1 MKSAQWTRTSLILRS
16 ASGSANAEDAPD
28 ARNAEGGARRSE
40 ASDTQCEAFSPLK
53 TQKESL
59 AVELPI
65 DASVRRRLPDRMRIM
80 TARQIEEELWNT
92 SRALVEVQKQIQRGE
107 EAYYEETQVSHGS
120 NLFRGWEGF
129 IDARDVGN
137 TNNASHHL
145 PVGVGGNSRR
155 MPGDF
160 RWFSSTCNNISRHM
174 KPFSMGTKVTAS
186 IGSTSQ
192 KPSLTKAASTSSST
206 KSDRKRTLGDSEAKA
221 DEKTQKGGKPSSEGR
236 ERKRARQM
244 KRKPQLPKKMERW
257 MGKVRWQPK
266 RTPNLKALLSGGQRE
281 DESQHKMNTCYVGS
295 ACEIGPNIDPT
306 RVNATSAASVI
317 PWKAVMPINSRWARA
332 KRGLDRYLHYFK
344 RYHSHQ

>member
-1 MKSAQWTRTSLILRS
+1 MNMTEEETYRPSGVVLPRVLREKLRQEKGDIS
-16 ASGSANAEDAPD
+16 KDED
-28 ARNAEGGARRSE
+28 
-40 ASDTQCEAFSPLK
+40 L
-53 TQKESL
+53 L
-59 AVELPI
+59 AVRSLPEE
-65 DASVRRRLPDRMRIM
+65 DRMRIM

-236 ERKRARQM
+236 ERKRA
-244 KRKPQLPKKMERW
+244 KTDEEETAATKKDGEMD
-257 MGKVRWQPK
+257 GKSEVATKKDAKSEGVAQRRPK
-266 RTPNLKALLSGGQRE
+266 RRRK
-281 DESQHKMNTCYVGS
+281 S
-295 ACEIGPNIDPT
+295 A
-306 RVNATSAASVI
+306 
-317 PWKAVMPINSRWARA
+317 
-332 KRGLDRYLHYFK
+332 
-344 RYHSHQ
+344 